1 MLIYG
6 WNQISMG
13 GWNDI
18 SLSSW
23 WMLWQLSPPSST
35 PRRLQPDG
43 GQRPVKALQGSAGG
57 TLRSR
62 WVMDSYKSVPR
73 GSDEEARRND
83 MCSLRLV
90 AHLHQSWSGVKG
102 GGCIHVMPP
111 EGTMNKPETHCV
123 HGGSQWEVR
132 SGGISDKL
140 CHAMIQRHGELRGV
154 NCTLWERSDRL
165 R

>member
-1 MLIYG
+1 MNWWNEYSVRATESRTTCQNLTLNPKTYTVGFFFLTAHICTGNQLTCCSVHPTDSSKSSTFMLIYG

-23 WMLWQLSPPSST
+23 WMLWQLSPPCST

-83 MCSLRLV
+83 MCSPRC
-90 AHLHQSWSGVKG
+90 
-102 GGCIHVMPP
+102 GCTPAP
-111 EGTMNKPETHCV
+111 ELEWG
-123 HGGSQWEVR
+123 
-132 SGGISDKL
+132 
-140 CHAMIQRHGELRGV
+140 
-154 NCTLWERSDRL
+154 
-165 R
+165 

>member
-1 MLIYG
+1 MHGGIFFLTAHICTGNRLTCCSQHPTDSSKSSTFMLIYG
-6 WNQISMG
+6 WNQISMR

-83 MCSLRLV
+83 VQPEMWSHTCTRAGAGWREGRL
-90 AHLHQSWSGVKG
+90 HLCDASWGDY
-102 GGCIHVMPP
+102 
-111 EGTMNKPETHCV
+111 E
-123 HGGSQWEVR
+123 
-132 SGGISDKL
+132 
-140 CHAMIQRHGELRGV
+140 
-154 NCTLWERSDRL
+154 
-165 R
+165 